1 KGERG
6 RITIYEEPDPMY
18 NYVWGADFA
27 YGLSDKDFDAC
38 IVAKRPNHKDEPY
51 VQVAEAH
58 GHWGDTG
65 FVDTLFALGMYYW
78 GAFGVGERQVGLP
91 ALRRLYDEYGYEY
104 LYYNRN
110 LAQRTMRRSD
120 MLGHHKLGNLQ
131 SDPIMP
137 SLRKN

>member
-1 KGERG
+1 
-6 RITIYEEPDPMY
+6 
-18 NYVWGADFA
+18 
-27 YGLSDKDFDAC
+27 
-38 IVAKRPNHKDEPY
+38 KRPNHKDEPY

-137 SLRKN
+137 SLRKNIREGRWVIRSRTLLNELRQFRFTPKSTAKDEAL